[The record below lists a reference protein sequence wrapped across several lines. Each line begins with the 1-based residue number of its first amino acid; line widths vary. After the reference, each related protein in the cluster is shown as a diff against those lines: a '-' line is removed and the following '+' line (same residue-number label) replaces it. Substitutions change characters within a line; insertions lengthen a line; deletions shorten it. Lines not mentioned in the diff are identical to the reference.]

1 MWKPEQAS
9 AVLPDSIESM
19 DKNTEK
25 SPVDDFPA
33 TTRITKEYVKNLEN
47 DNQNLLNEIGV
58 CHIRFHNVS
67 AMLHGVDE
75 IVEVKERLQ
84 DEVKCLK
91 ETGAQYESDSRN
103 QEKLDSDE
111 LTQLRDEN
119 SKLKTNLEL
128 SERSYG
134 EFPIG
139 RNTRTDGYDKRPEQ

>member
-1 MWKPEQAS
+1 
-9 AVLPDSIESM
+9 
-19 DKNTEK
+19 
-25 SPVDDFPA
+25 
-33 TTRITKEYVKNLEN
+33 
-47 DNQNLLNEIGV
+47 
-58 CHIRFHNVS
+58 
-67 AMLHGVDE
+67 MLHGVDE

-128 SERSYG
+128 SD
-134 EFPIG
+134 
-139 RNTRTDGYDKRPEQ
+139 RTVSLQSDEIQNLMDTTNDLNNKLKETLLQ